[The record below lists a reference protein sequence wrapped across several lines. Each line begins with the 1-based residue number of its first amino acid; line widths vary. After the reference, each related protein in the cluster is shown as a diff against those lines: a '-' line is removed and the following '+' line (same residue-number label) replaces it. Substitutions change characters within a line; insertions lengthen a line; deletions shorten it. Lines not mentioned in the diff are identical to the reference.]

1 MVEGGMMIAAAQQLD
16 MFAAPPIVPPLPIAR
31 AHPFNHRAFDMSDCH
46 RERHDLGDGVVV
58 TLMIARCADGL
69 LRGTAGYTS
78 KTGGI
83 GGPVF
88 DSDFATDS
96 FHGARVHALLRLRI
110 RVRSAGHEKILKKI
124 ESIPLDFWSAPK

>member
-1 MVEGGMMIAAAQQLD
+1 MVAQQLD
-16 MFAAPPIVPPLPIAR
+16 MFAAPPVAPLLQISR
-31 AHPFNHRAFDMSDCH
+31 VHPFNPRAFDMSDCH

-69 LRGTAGYTS
+69 LRGRAGYTS

-110 RVRSAGHEKILKKI
+110 RVRGASDAKILKKI
-124 ESIPLDFWSAPK
+124 ESIPLDFWEQSR